1 MSVTISGNALACFS
15 SFSSDFVFYVWNEL
29 GFKCSNVF
37 YIETFKS
44 IVNVAGDQI
53 WDPAIR
59 KTTREQQSLATTKLR
74 FDFTLVSVLTW
85 DLV

>member
-15 SFSSDFVFYVWNEL
+15 SF
-29 GFKCSNVF
+29 
-37 YIETFKS
+37 
-44 IVNVAGDQI
+44 VNVAGDQI

-85 DLV
+85 D